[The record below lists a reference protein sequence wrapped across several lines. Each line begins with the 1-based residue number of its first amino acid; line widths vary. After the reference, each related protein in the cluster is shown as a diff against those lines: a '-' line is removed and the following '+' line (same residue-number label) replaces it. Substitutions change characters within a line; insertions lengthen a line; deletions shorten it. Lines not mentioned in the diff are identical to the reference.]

1 MEVTESF
8 AFESEAALEQWFKV
22 HHATKTELWVRMY
35 KKKSGTPSIDWQG
48 CVVACLC
55 WGWIDGIKKSI
66 DEVSFVQRLTPRR
79 PKSNWSKINCAHAER
94 LIAEGRMQP
103 SGHAH
108 VEAAKKDGRWEQAYG
123 GFKEMV
129 VPVDFLEALK
139 ENPAALLFYGTLNQQ
154 NLYAIYYRLA
164 TAKKPETRA
173 RLMTE
178 FVNKLARNER
188 FH

>member
-1 MEVTESF
+1 
-8 AFESEAALEQWFKV
+8 
-22 HHATKTELWVRMY
+22 
-35 KKKSGTPSIDWQG
+35 
-48 CVVACLC
+48 
-55 WGWIDGIKKSI
+55 
-66 DEVSFVQRLTPRR
+66 
-79 PKSNWSKINCAHAER
+79 
-94 LIAEGRMQP
+94 
-103 SGHAH
+103 
-108 VEAAKKDGRWEQAYG
+108 
-123 GFKEMV
+123 MV